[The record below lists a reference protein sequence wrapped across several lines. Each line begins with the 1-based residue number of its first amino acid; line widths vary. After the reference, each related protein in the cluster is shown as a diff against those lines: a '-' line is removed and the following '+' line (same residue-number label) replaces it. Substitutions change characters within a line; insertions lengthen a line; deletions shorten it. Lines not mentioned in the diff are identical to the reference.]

1 MGEVE
6 VTVDEHQ
13 FLLSVSDQALT
24 WPEADAK
31 AVAHGVNWA
40 LATLESRTE
49 ALEVHRK

>member
-1 MGEVE
+1 MS
-6 VTVDEHQ
+6 VDEHQ

-40 LATLESRTE
+40 LSTLESRSE
-49 ALEVHRK
+49 ALEVHS

>member
-1 MGEVE
+1 MAVG
-6 VTVDEHQ
+6 EHQ
-13 FLLSVSDQALT
+13 FLLSVSNQALT

-49 ALEVHRK
+49 AEQVPSKLIYGQ